1 MGYERYS
8 RDSNLGDYYNR
19 SNDRDFGR
27 DYGAGRDF
35 TYSSARQ
42 YDAAG
47 DLGRGRDRDYGPREY
62 GYGRYAQRDRFN
74 AGRDRSRYGPQG
86 EGYRRSYAE
95 DGDRFSDSGWRDD
108 GDRGF
113 FERAGDE
120 VRSWFGDE
128 EAERRRE
135 QDMRR
140 DQYGRGRDDAYHS
153 WRSSQIAA
161 LDRDYDEYRRENR
174 DRFENEFA
182 TWRNER
188 QTQRGSLGRVT
199 EHMDVGGSDGAHVGT
214 VDKVRGDRIILTK
227 SDSDAGGHHH
237 SIPSRWIASV
247 DDKVTINKT
256 ADQAHAHWRDE
267 ERNQALFGDD
277 DDRRR
282 DRDIATR
289 HNLNRS
295 FSGTY

>member
-19 SNDRDFGR
+19 SDDRDFGR
-27 DYGAGRDF
+27 DYGSGRDF
-35 TYSSARQ
+35 SYSSARQ
-42 YDAAG
+42 YRAAG
-47 DLGRGRDRDYGPREY
+47 DLDNRDRDYGPREY
-62 GYGRYAQRDRFN
+62 GYDRYAQRDRFPE
-74 AGRDRSRYGPQG
+74 GSDRARYGSPRHDRG
-86 EGYRRSYAE
+86 SHA
-95 DGDRFSDSGWRDD
+95 GDRHRFSDSAWRDD
-108 GDRGF
+108 DDRGF

-135 QDMRR
+135 RDARR
-140 DQYGRGRDDAYHS
+140 DHYGYGRDDDYHS
-153 WRSSQIAA
+153 WRRSQIEA

-174 DRFENEFA
+174 TRFENEFG

-188 QTQRGSLGRVT
+188 QNQRGALGRVT
-199 EHMDVGGSDGAHVGT
+199 EHMEVVGSDGAHVGT
-214 VDKVRGDRIILTK
+214 VDKVRGDRIVLTK
-227 SDSDAGGHHH
+227 RDNDAGGRHH
-237 SIPSRWIASV
+237 SIPSRWISSV
-247 DDKVTINKT
+247 DDKVTIAKT
-256 ADQAHAHWRDE
+256 ADEAHAHWRDE

-277 DDRRR
+277 NAGEGR
-282 DRDIATR
+282 DVGTS